1 MRSMWPAALICQL
14 SPRAWG
20 VAATTQP
27 ALRRL
32 WAGWLT
38 TDSSDQPSFRS
49 QSSSSPA
56 DQGGVLR
63 TRQTPGPAASSPPS
77 RTTPKH

>member
-14 SPRAWG
+14 SPRACG
-20 VAATTQP
+20 VPATTQP

-38 TDSSDQPSFRS
+38 TDSAVQPSFWS
-49 QSSSSPA
+49 HSSSSPA
-56 DQGGVLR
+56 DQGGGFGGCAKG
-63 TRQTPGPAASSPPS
+63 QGPG
-77 RTTPKH
+77 RGRH